1 MEIQG
6 YALFA
11 AVVILVAVVYPAL
24 SWKSKVAL
32 ATPVAE
38 SESENLR
45 VVNSVDRWSTT
56 RSSNRGTILP
66 GIESRMSEKR
76 RVDPNN
82 LRTLAA
88 TRARTRARVSQR
100 TARMKALGMGVGVA
114 VLISL
119 IAWIVVLTAS
129 VSVVLGI
136 VPTVLTVVGA
146 GFYVKM
152 LVDAREL
159 NYQDQLAIAKLDAKL
174 EKLSETAR
182 SQDRKTK
189 SSKKAPRR
197 VQEARRASAA
207 SAASIASATSGV
219 SAATS
224 MSAVDAV
231 SAPSVASAPEAIQVA
246 EVKKE
251 VAPAPKREVATP
263 SYTPKPTFSRRTV
276 KPFEP
281 AEAPTAAVPYRP
293 TQLGEKFESAASAK
307 SADPAPV
314 IATFNFDDVLEA
326 RRHA

>member
-11 AVVILVAVVYPAL
+11 AIVILVAVVCPAL
-24 SWKSKVAL
+24 SWKSRVAL
-32 ATPVAE
+32 ATPVE
-38 SESENLR
+38 EGESENLR
-45 VVNSVDRWSTT
+45 VVNSVDRWSTA

-66 GIESRMSEKR
+66 RVESRMSEKR

-119 IAWIVVLTAS
+119 IAWIAVVATSLS
-129 VSVVLGI
+129 VFLGI
-136 VPTVLTVVGA
+136 VPTVLTVA
-146 GFYVKM
+146 GTAFYVKM
-152 LVDAREL
+152 LMDAREL
-159 NYQDQLAIAKLDAKL
+159 NHQDQIAIAKLDAKL
-174 EKLSETAR
+174 EKLSATAR
-182 SQDRKTK
+182 TQDRKTK
-189 SSKKAPRR
+189 VAKKAPRR

-207 SAASIASATSGV
+207 SAASIASATSGT
-219 SAATS
+219 SALSTASAT
-224 MSAVDAV
+224 DAV
-231 SAPSVASAPEAIQVA
+231 SAPSVASASEVQAIASEPIKPV
-246 EVKKE
+246 
-251 VAPAPKREVATP
+251 APKREAATP

-281 AEAPTAAVPYRP
+281 EEAPTAAVPYRP
-293 TQLGEKFESAASAK
+293 TQPGEKFTSAESAS
-307 SADPAPV
+307 SADAAPV
-314 IATFNFDDVLEA
+314 IATFNFDEVLER

>member
-11 AVVILVAVVYPAL
+11 AIVILVAVVYPAL
-24 SWKSKVAL
+24 SWKSRVAL

-38 SESENLR
+38 GESENLR
-45 VVNSVDRWSTT
+45 VVNSVDRWSTA

-66 GIESRMSEKR
+66 RVESTMSEKR

-119 IAWIVVLTAS
+119 IAWILVAATSITIL
-129 VSVVLGI
+129 LGF
-136 VPTVLTVVGA
+136 VPTVLTVA
-146 GFYVKM
+146 GTAFYVKM
-152 LVDAREL
+152 LMDAREL
-159 NYQDQLAIAKLDAKL
+159 NHQDQVAIAKLDAKL
-174 EKLSETAR
+174 AKLSATAR
-182 SQDRKTK
+182 TQDRKAK
-189 SSKKAPRR
+189 VAKKAPRR

-207 SAASIASATSGV
+207 SAVSASATSST
-219 SAATS
+219 SALSTASAT
-224 MSAVDAV
+224 DAV
-231 SAPSVASAPEAIQVA
+231 SAPTVASAPEAQTVVA
-246 EVKKE
+246 Q
-251 VAPAPKREVATP
+251 PIRQQAPKREVATP

-281 AEAPTAAVPYRP
+281 EEAPTAAVPYRP
-293 TQLGEKFESAASAK
+293 TQLGEKFSSSVSAS
-307 SADPAPV
+307 SADAAPV
-314 IATFNFDDVLEA
+314 IATFNFDEVLER